1 MMQSANE
8 KGIRNLISKKR
19 DWFVAFY
26 MRLSREDI
34 REGNDESESIKNQR
48 LILTDFLEK
57 LQGEEGDE
65 YIFVDEYVDEGVSG
79 TTDEHREDFQRML
92 KDIVK
97 GKINC
102 VIVKNLARSFRNV
115 SDQNY
120 YLDDFF
126 PKKGVRFISLY
137 QHPVDTYKDTSGSQI
152 FAAGIQGLLNEAY
165 AKSTSESVRETF
177 NIKREKGLHIGSFA
191 AFGYQKDPKKKNSLI
206 IDYEAAQVVKN
217 IYIWYLEGISK
228 NKIVRRLN
236 DSGVLCPS
244 LYKQSKGL
252 KYTNPHV
259 KNKKSLWSVV
269 TVTNILKNQIYV
281 GDMVQGRFR
290 KKSYKINLQELV
302 PEDEWFIVENTHTPI
317 ISREDFKKVQ
327 DLLKKNT
334 RTSPKQKELYLF
346 SGLLQCGDCGKSM
359 TRSEVKGN
367 TYYYCS
373 TYKSQ
378 SKLACT
384 KHSIKHYQL
393 EQAVLYII
401 KQLIYIS
408 APLPEMISEIN
419 KVKSKNSQ
427 SDLLIQRISS
437 KQKKIFRL
445 NKYKQSLYQDWK
457 DKHITYDDYI
467 AMKVNYEQQII
478 EANKIITKL
487 EKDKA
492 ELDKSTNIEDPMFT
506 TLCTSGNIDKLTR
519 ELLLELV
526 DGIKVYE
533 QNKISVKFKFCEP
546 Y

>member
-65 YIFVDEYVDEGVSG
+65 FIFVDEYVDEGVSG
-79 TTDEHREDFQRML
+79 TTDEYREDFQHML

-191 AFGYQKDPKKKNSLI
+191 AFGYQKDPQKKNLLI
-206 IDYEAAQVVKN
+206 VDYEAAEVVKN
-217 IYIWYLEGISK
+217 IYSWFLEGISK
-228 NKIVRRLN
+228 NKIVHRLN
-236 DSGVLCPS
+236 DSGILCPS

-252 KYTNPHV
+252 KYSNPHV
-259 KNKKSLWSVV
+259 RNKKTLWSAV
-269 TVTNILKNQIYV
+269 TVTHILKNQLYV

-290 KKSYKINLQELV
+290 KKSYKINIQELV
-302 PEDEWFIVENTHTPI
+302 PEDDWFIVENTHTPI

-327 DLLKKNT
+327 NLLKKNT
-334 RTSPKQKELYLF
+334 RTSPMQKELYLF
-346 SGLLQCGDCGKSM
+346 SGLLLCGDCGKSM
-359 TRSEVKGN
+359 IRSEVKGK

-393 EQAVLYII
+393 EQAVLYTI
-401 KQLIYIS
+401 KQLIYIA
-408 APLPEMISEIN
+408 APLPEMISEIQ
-419 KVKSKNSQ
+419 KAESKSSQ
-427 SDLLIQRISS
+427 SELLIKRISF
-437 KQKKIFRL
+437 KEEKIFRL

-457 DKHITYDDYI
+457 DKNITYDDYI
-467 AMKVNYEQQII
+467 LMRGDYEKQIN
-478 EANKIITKL
+478 EANKKITNLK
-487 EKDKA
+487 ENKV
-492 ELDKSTNIEDPMFT
+492 ELDKIANIEDPMFT

-519 ELLLELV
+519 ELLLEFV
-526 DGIKVYE
+526 EEIKIYE
-533 QNKISVKFKFCEP
+533 ENKISVNFKFYRP